1 MIGSPW
7 ALSNKYYNL
16 DDNAVVFYS
25 LFVLLRPGGYGPLCI
40 LQELK
45 RGTGWEWLHNTLTEY
60 YYLKYGEEWK
70 TTELSENWN
79 SCGKVNLWWASCT
92 VHELFHRALTSNST
106 CLFCLS
112 KIPIFLFCVP
122 YALYIFNWNQNLQPM
137 WKSHSRNQYFLWFQ
151 LVNNWIPY
159 CHHAG

>member
-45 RGTGWEWLHNTLTEY
+45 RVTGWEWLHNTLTEY

-92 VHELFHRALTSNST
+92 EREREEGSN
-106 CLFCLS
+106 FCGYLMWHNCGWFS
-112 KIPIFLFCVP
+112 CYHGDGCKGNKDSLGFCE
-122 YALYIFNWNQNLQPM
+122 I
-137 WKSHSRNQYFLWFQ
+137 
-151 LVNNWIPY
+151 
-159 CHHAG
+159 

>member
-1 MIGSPW
+1 MSSLIC
-7 ALSNKYYNL
+7 NKYYNL
-16 DDNAVVFYS
+16 DDDAVVSYS

-79 SCGKVNLWWASCT
+79 SCGKVNTWWASCT
-92 VHELFHRALTSNST
+92 WTIPQGINLKFYMLV
-106 CLFCLS
+106 LS
-112 KIPIFLFCVP
+112 EQNPYFLFCVS
-122 YALYIFNWNQNLQPM
+122 YAFTFLTEISILQPM

-151 LVNNWIPY
+151 LFNNWIPY
-159 CHHAG
+159 CNHAG